1 MARQALGRGLNSL
14 MPKVRE
20 NEGIVHELPVSVL
33 IPNPEQP
40 RKQFQEE
47 QLKELAQSIREQG
60 IIQPLIVD
68 KHNDEKY
75 IIIAGERRYR
85 AALHIGLKQVPVIVK
100 NLSESSRLE
109 IGLIENVQREDLS
122 AIEEALAYRTLIDSF
137 HYTQED
143 IAEKIGKSRSAIANT
158 LRLLRLPE
166 NIRNGILGGEISA
179 GHARA
184 LLTVEQESAIQDLYR
199 QIIDNNLSVRAA
211 EELVRNVN
219 SGADVSAKPDST
231 AGNRQDSS
239 QGSGQKSLELNEMEE
254 MLIKTLGTRVEIRGS
269 DKKGK
274 IIISYYNSDDLNRLH
289 DLFAND

>member
-1 MARQALGRGLNSL
+1 

-40 RKQFQEE
+40 RKQFEEE

-68 KHNDEKY
+68 KHSGEKY

-122 AIEEALAYRTLIDSF
+122 AIEEAFAYRTLMDSF

-166 NIRNGILGGEISA
+166 NIRNGILCGEISA

-211 EELVRNVN
+211 EKLVRNVN
-219 SGADVSAKPDST
+219 SGDVNSGDDVSARPDST
-231 AGNRQDSS
+231 AENKQDSS
-239 QGSGQKSLELNEMEE
+239 QHHEQKSLELTEMEE
-254 MLIKTLGTRVEIRGS
+254 TLIKTLGTRVEIRGS